1 MSVRGPD
8 AQPGTAPAAVPAG
21 GTALPSW
28 LAATLVFLSSGA
40 VLVLEVLSL
49 RLIAP
54 YIGVT
59 LETSTSV
66 IGAALAAIAFGAW
79 MGGRVA
85 DLADPRKLLGP
96 VLLLAGAATL
106 LVLPLVRWTGRLAG
120 GSDVSSVLLLAT
132 AAVFIPAALLSA
144 VTPLVVK
151 LQLGDLARTG
161 SVVGRYSGIG
171 TLGAILAT
179 FATGFVLVAT
189 LPSTAI
195 VLGLGAVLVAAGL
208 AVLVLLGLGAARG
221 PGGPAILG
229 VFVLLGSLTVLAP
242 NPCQVETAYHCARVV
257 ADPSRE
263 GGRTLELDTLRHSYV
278 DLDDPT
284 HLEFRYVQ
292 AIASLADALRPP
304 GAPVQAL
311 HLGGGGMTVPRYLA
325 ATRPGSES
333 LVLEIDPGV
342 VELDQQE
349 LGLRT
354 GADLRVEVIDAR
366 VGLARQPDEAYDLV
380 VGDAFGGV
388 AVPWHLTT
396 AETVRDVD
404 RVLRADGV
412 YVANVIDNPPN
423 ALVRAEVATFRT
435 VFPYVAVVAAPED
448 LRGAS
453 GGNFVLLGSARPLP
467 LDALR
472 ARLAERGTGYAVA
485 AGEDAAR
492 FAGSAQPLTDERA
505 PVDQLLNPY
514 GS

>member
-1 MSVRGPD
+1 MSTRGTDVQAD
-8 AQPGTAPAAVPAG
+8 APGGADASG
-21 GTALPSW
+21 SGALPPW
-28 LAATLVFLSSGA
+28 LAGVLVFLSSGS

-49 RLIAP
+49 RLVAP

-79 MGGRVA
+79 VGGRVA

-96 VLLLAGAATL
+96 ALVLAGAATL
-106 LVLPLVRWTGRLAG
+106 LVLPLVRWTGRFDRSGDIG
-120 GSDVSSVLLLAT
+120 GVLLLAT
-132 AAVFIPAALLSA
+132 AAVFVPAALLSA

-171 TLGAILAT
+171 TLGAIVAT
-179 FATGFVLVAT
+179 FATGFILVAT
-189 LPSTAI
+189 LSSTAI
-195 VLGLGAVLVAAGL
+195 ILGLGGLLLAAGL
-208 AVLVLLGLGAARG
+208 AVLVLLGLGALRG
-221 PGGPAILG
+221 PGGPAMLG
-229 VFVLLGSLTVLAP
+229 AFVLLGSLTALAP
-242 NPCQVETAYHCARVV
+242 DPCEVETAYHCARVV
-257 ADPSRE
+257 EDPARE

-284 HLEFRYVQ
+284 HLEFRYIQ
-292 AIASLADALRPP
+292 GIASLADVLRPP

-311 HLGGGGMTVPRYLA
+311 HLGGGGMTLPRYLA
-325 ATRPGSES
+325 ATRPGSTS
-333 LVLEIDPGV
+333 LVLEIDAGV
-342 VELDQQE
+342 VELDRRE

-354 GADLRVEVIDAR
+354 GPDLQVEVVDAR
-366 VGLARQPDEAYDLV
+366 VGLARRPDAAYDLV

-396 AETVRDVD
+396 VETVREVA
-404 RVLRADGV
+404 RVLRPDGV
-412 YVANVIDNPPN
+412 YAANVIDNPPN
-423 ALVRAEVATFRT
+423 ALVEAEVATFRA
-435 VFPYVAVVAAPED
+435 VFPHVAVVAAPED

-472 ARLAERGTGYAVA
+472 ARLSERGTGYAVA
-485 AGEDAAR
+485 AGQEAAR
-492 FAGSAQPLTDERA
+492 FAADARPLTDEHA

-514 GS
+514 A